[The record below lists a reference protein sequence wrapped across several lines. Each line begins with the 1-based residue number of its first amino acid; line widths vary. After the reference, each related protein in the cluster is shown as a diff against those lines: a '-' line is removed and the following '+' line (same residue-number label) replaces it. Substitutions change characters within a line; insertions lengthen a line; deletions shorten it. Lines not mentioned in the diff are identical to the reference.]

1 MPIFVA
7 NSKRRKVFFR
17 ALVVGT
23 LAFSLL
29 IVFTFAL
36 QLIGPTSRA
45 PLSQQ
50 DAQDAYLYYYSKN
63 NHKKIALTFDD
74 GPNTTY
80 TEKVMHTLIK
90 HEVPATFFFIGK
102 NVLANPAIA
111 REVANN
117 GFAIGNHS
125 FSHSFGVHNSEE
137 RLKMEIKSTEMLL
150 ERITGTTPQFYR
162 PPFLLSIG
170 VDPAPNPYTPA
181 ESANDWALAL
191 GYLPVGID
199 IDSLDWAT
207 RSKEAI
213 IAQIKQKVQEGG
225 HTIALFHDVEGTPE
239 AVDELIPWMKEQ
251 GYTIVPLA
259 EVLQPPTVVALTK
272 DLKPGTTNTVTNGE
286 VSQLQWFLYKQGFLD
301 PYAMSGTYDEETGDA
316 VLRFQYERGLVDP
329 VAPDPVIA
337 GIVEERT
344 RQLIASTPLENPYTT
359 ALTPSLLKR
368 GMVAIEGA
376 YIYALS
382 YIGKV
387 IALVGLVAFSLIVVR
402 MAVLALLLIYGKLK
416 KKRAKPFDPSYK
428 PLVTVLLPAYNEAEN
443 IRSAV
448 RSVLQNTYPNK
459 EIIVLDDG
467 STDKTGDIVEEIC
480 KKNPGEPLT
489 LVRLE
494 NGGKARA
501 LRIGVELAHGELIA
515 VVDGD
520 AALDKAAL
528 GMLVRHFNDPKVGAV
543 AGKVET
549 AKEKTVLSAFQA
561 LEYAM
566 GQNIDKRA
574 TSAVGA
580 VSVVPGPAGVWRKS
594 LLVEAGGFP
603 DDTLVE
609 DQDMTLTVLRMGY
622 KVLYEPAAVTFT
634 ETPQTVRNFLKQ
646 RFRWVYGTIQCF
658 WKHKGVFIERPLSP
672 LSVLILPNIFFFG
685 IIMPIAYP
693 IIDLILVGAIVFG
706 AAPTIWIPIALFTA
720 IDMLYAL
727 WGVWED
733 KGSRKLVL
741 YVPLQRF
748 FYRQLLY
755 YTVIKSV
762 VRAIEGRGARW
773 NKFTKAGETERYF
786 YNTFSTTTPN

>member
-17 ALVVGT
+17 AVVVGA

-29 IVFTFAL
+29 VVFTFVL
-36 QLIGPTSRA
+36 QLIGPTSRPA
-45 PLSQQ
+45 LTQS
-50 DAQDAYLYYYSKN
+50 DAQDAYLYYYSQN
-63 NHKKIALTFDD
+63 NHKKITLTFDD
-74 GPNTTY
+74 GPNTDQ
-80 TEKVMHTLIK
+80 TEKVMRVLLK

-102 NVLANPAIA
+102 NVLANPGIA
-111 REVANN
+111 KEVADN
-117 GFAIGNHS
+117 GFTIGNHS

-137 RLKMEIKSTEMLL
+137 RLKLEIKSTEMLI

-170 VDPAPNPYTPA
+170 VDPAPNPYIPA

-213 IAQIKQKVQEGG
+213 IAEVKKHILEGG
-225 HTIALFHDVEGTPE
+225 RTITLFHDVEGTAE
-239 AVDELIPWMKEQ
+239 AVDELIPWMQEN
-251 GYTIVPLA
+251 GYSIVPLA
-259 EVLQPPTVVALTK
+259 EVLQPPTVVALTQ
-272 DLKPGTTNTVTNGE
+272 DLKPGATNASTNSQ

-316 VLRFQYERGLVDP
+316 VLRFQYEHGLVDP
-329 VAPDPVIA
+329 VAPNPAIA
-337 GIVEERT
+337 GIVEQRT
-344 RQLIASTPLENPYTT
+344 RQIIAETKLQDPYTT
-359 ALTPSLLKR
+359 LAAPSPLKQ
-368 GMVAIEGA
+368 GMMTVEGA

-382 YIGKV
+382 YFGKV
-387 IALVGLVAFSLIVVR
+387 IALVGLVAFSLIMVR
-402 MAVLALLLIYGKLK
+402 IVMLALLLLYGMLK
-416 KKRAKPFDPSYK
+416 KSRSKPFDPAYQ

-480 KKNPGEPLT
+480 KKNPGEPLK

-520 AALDKAAL
+520 AALDKQAL

-574 TSAVGA
+574 TSVVGA

-594 LLVEAGGFP
+594 ILVEAGGFP

-622 KVLYEPAAVTFT
+622 HVLYEPRAITFT
-634 ETPQTVRNFLKQ
+634 ETPQTISNFLKQ

-672 LSVLILPNIFFFG
+672 LSILILPNIFFFG
-685 IIMPIAYP
+685 IVMPLAYP
-693 IIDLILVGAIVFG
+693 VIDLLLVGAIVFG
-706 AAPTIWIPIALFTA
+706 ASPTIWVPIALFTA

-727 WGVWED
+727 WGVWEE
-733 KGSRKLVL
+733 KGSRSLVL